1 MRRFQKLN
9 IRTPKDQSA
18 FVYFI
23 MESMEGVVS
32 YSTLPNQIG
41 DPNRDLEL
49 RFAPEFES
57 EVRELL
63 TDLGS
68 VVSLIP

>member
-1 MRRFQKLN
+1 M
-9 IRTPKDQSA
+9 
-18 FVYFI
+18 
-23 MESMEGVVS
+23 S
-32 YSTLPNQIG
+32 YSTLPHQIG
-41 DPNRDLEL
+41 DPHRDLEL